1 MSLIETHGIEKRFGA
16 KVALDTVS
24 VDIPEG
30 KICGLLG
37 PNGAGKTTLMR
48 ILTRILRP
56 DRGTVVFD
64 NRPLCDRDM
73 DHIGYLP
80 EGRGLYNAMSVTD
93 ELVFLARIKGIPR
106 QEAKRLAQMWI
117 EKLGLGDRARHLVGS
132 LSKGLQQ
139 KVQFIGAVIA
149 SPRLLILDEPFSG
162 LDPIGLATMRAE
174 ILDLQQQG
182 TTILLSTHHLNE
194 AATLCSHVILIN
206 QGRVGLQG
214 CLEEIKKRHA
224 SSLYRFTT
232 EKSII
237 LQEERS
243 LFSIV
248 ETTGREH
255 IVKMNKGI
263 SVSELSS
270 FLSREYPLSRF
281 EAQET
286 TLEEIFTQVVSCPL
300 QTDRSHE

>member
-1 MSLIETHGIEKRFGA
+1 MSLIETHDIEKRFGA

-80 EGRGLYNAMSVTD
+80 EERGLYNAMSVTD

-106 QEAKRLAQMWI
+106 QEAKRLARMWF

-139 KVQFIGAVIA
+139 KVQFIGAAIA
-149 SPRLLILDEPFSG
+149 SPRLLPDESRTPR
-162 LDPIGLATMRAE
+162 LP
-174 ILDLQQQG
+174 
-182 TTILLSTHHLNE
+182 LL
-194 AATLCSHVILIN
+194 C
-206 QGRVGLQG
+206 
-214 CLEEIKKRHA
+214 
-224 SSLYRFTT
+224 
-232 EKSII
+232 
-237 LQEERS
+237 
-243 LFSIV
+243 
-248 ETTGREH
+248 
-255 IVKMNKGI
+255 
-263 SVSELSS
+263 
-270 FLSREYPLSRF
+270 
-281 EAQET
+281 
-286 TLEEIFTQVVSCPL
+286 
-300 QTDRSHE
+300 

>member
-80 EGRGLYNAMSVTD
+80 EERGLYNAMSVTD

-132 LSKGLQQ
+132 LSKG
-139 KVQFIGAVIA
+139 
-149 SPRLLILDEPFSG
+149 
-162 LDPIGLATMRAE
+162 
-174 ILDLQQQG
+174 
-182 TTILLSTHHLNE
+182 
-194 AATLCSHVILIN
+194 
-206 QGRVGLQG
+206 
-214 CLEEIKKRHA
+214 
-224 SSLYRFTT
+224 
-232 EKSII
+232 
-237 LQEERS
+237 
-243 LFSIV
+243 
-248 ETTGREH
+248 
-255 IVKMNKGI
+255 
-263 SVSELSS
+263 
-270 FLSREYPLSRF
+270 
-281 EAQET
+281 
-286 TLEEIFTQVVSCPL
+286 
-300 QTDRSHE
+300 